1 MQLPAMR
8 SALLGFVMF
17 FMTSVLLLGSAGLCQ
32 STGSQ
37 AKGSNPKS
45 AGTSAK
51 AFVAPT
57 FSELLAGDR
66 TTDRTLVQ
74 LRRFRQGAAVV
85 AIREKLVVDS
95 NGVDVQSHQ
104 LSFLGVEGELPGS
117 AAYQKWQQTY
127 SLFAEQFYR
136 QGTFRVRDLALARQ
150 NYHLY
155 DFGPSSRAGRSTRQT
170 VVFPTSP
177 EKSIWVVEVDIATG
191 LVLHSIE
198 FDANLAVLSEVE
210 VLYVTLAAQL
220 PAATPVQAVS
230 DFAAAAAALGNPA
243 GLVEPVT
250 AMVGEYTLILV
261 ETRIDPWNGMPKI
274 VLTYSDGI
282 DQFTISQKPGA
293 LDPFAGLPGSE
304 PGTGT
309 IGRYRDRAMSALVFW
324 DDGVAFEV
332 VGNGGLQRLD
342 EVAKTLYAAA
352 LAQ

>member
-1 MQLPAMR
+1 MR
-8 SALLGFVMF
+8 RALLGFVML
-17 FMTSVLLLGSAGLCQ
+17 FMTSVLLLGSAGLSQ

-37 AKGSNPKS
+37 AKGSNKKS
-45 AGTSAK
+45 VGAPARAST
-51 AFVAPT
+51 APT
-57 FSELLAGDR
+57 LTDLLAGDR

-74 LRRFRQGAAVV
+74 LRRFRQGAGVV
-85 AIREKLVVDS
+85 AIREQLVVDS
-95 NGVDVQSHQ
+95 NGVDVQGHQ

-117 AAYQKWQQTY
+117 AVYQKWQQTY

-136 QGTFRVRDLALARQ
+136 QGTFRVRDEALAKQ
-150 NYHLY
+150 NYNLY
-155 DFGPSSRAGRSTRQT
+155 DFGASSRAGRPTRQT

-177 EKSIWVVEVDIATG
+177 EKSIWVVDVDIATG

-198 FDANLAVLSEVE
+198 FDANLTVLSEVE
-210 VLYVTLAAQL
+210 VVSVMLAAQL
-220 PAATPVQAVS
+220 QATTPVQTVR

-250 AMVGEYTLILV
+250 TMVSEYSLILV
-261 ETRIDPWNGMPKI
+261 ETRIDPWNGMPKV

-282 DQFTISQKPGA
+282 DQFTVSQKPGS

-309 IGRYRDRAMSALVFW
+309 IGRYRDRAISALVFW

-342 EVAKTLYAAA
+342 EVAKALYAAA